1 MSQIIIYNQDN
12 GIPAVVMP
20 TEEALQQHG
29 IMAIAIKDVPSG
41 KKFKIIDESDLPEDA
56 CFHDAWE
63 LCSTGDSRMI
73 TVNMDKARDIK
84 KDMIRADRKAKLEAL
99 DVEFMRAV
107 EAGDADKQAEI
118 AAKKQALRDAT
129 DDPAIAAATTP
140 DELKAVVP
148 TALQGD
154 EA

>member
-1 MSQIIIYNQDN
+1 
-12 GIPAVVMP
+12 
-20 TEEALQQHG
+20 
-29 IMAIAIKDVPSG
+29 
-41 KKFKIIDESDLPEDA
+41 
-56 CFHDAWE
+56 
-63 LCSTGDSRMI
+63 MI

-84 KDMIRADRKAKLEAL
+84 KDMIRAERKAKLEAL

-107 EAGDADKQAEI
+107 EAGDTAAQATI

-148 TALQGD
+148 TALQE

>member
-1 MSQIIIYNQDN
+1 
-12 GIPAVVMP
+12 
-20 TEEALQQHG
+20 
-29 IMAIAIKDVPSG
+29 
-41 KKFKIIDESDLPEDA
+41 
-56 CFHDAWE
+56 
-63 LCSTGDSRMI
+63 MI

-84 KDMIRADRKAKLEAL
+84 KDMIRADRTPKLEAL

-107 EAGDADKQAEI
+107 EAGDTAAQATI
-118 AAKKQALRDAT
+118 AVKKQALRDAT